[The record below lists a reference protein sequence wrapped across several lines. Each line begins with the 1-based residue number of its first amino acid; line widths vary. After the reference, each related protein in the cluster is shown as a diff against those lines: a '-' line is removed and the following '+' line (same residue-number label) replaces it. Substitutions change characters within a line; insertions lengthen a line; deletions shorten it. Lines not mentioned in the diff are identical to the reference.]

1 LPEQHHVTGT
11 AKGEPLAAGQTGARV
26 RIPLDTPPSP
36 RWSNALASALMTRL
50 AGHPAVGHLHLDNV
64 VQGAEIVLDGVEP
77 REAELLGPVL
87 LEAIEAANRV
97 CPDAT
102 EQTGPPNMDQAEAEK
117 VARAVET
124 RSRR

>member
-1 LPEQHHVTGT
+1 MTGS
-11 AKGEPLAAGQTGARV
+11 ARGEPLTAGMTGARV

-36 RWSNALASALMTRL
+36 RWSNALAGALMRGL

-64 VQGAEIVLDGVEP
+64 VQGMEIVLEGVEP

-87 LEAIEAANRV
+87 LEAIETANSV

-102 EQTGPPNMDQAEAEK
+102 EQAGPPNMDPAEAAE
-117 VARAVET
+117 VARAVEI
-124 RSRR
+124 RARR

>member
-1 LPEQHHVTGT
+1 MRG
-11 AKGEPLAAGQTGARV
+11 
-26 RIPLDTPPSP
+26 
-36 RWSNALASALMTRL
+36 L

-87 LEAIEAANRV
+87 LEAIETANSV

-102 EQTGPPNMDQAEAEK
+102 EQAGPQNMDRAEAEE
-117 VARAVET
+117 VARVVEAKA
-124 RSRR
+124 RH

>member
-1 LPEQHHVTGT
+1 MI
-11 AKGEPLAAGQTGARV
+11 GARV

-36 RWSNALASALMTRL
+36 RWSNALASALSRGL
-50 AGHPAVGHLHLDNV
+50 VGHPAVGHLHLDNV

-102 EQTGPPNMDQAEAEK
+102 EEEPGPRNMDPAEAEK
-117 VARAVET
+117 VARDVESKA
-124 RSRR
+124 RH